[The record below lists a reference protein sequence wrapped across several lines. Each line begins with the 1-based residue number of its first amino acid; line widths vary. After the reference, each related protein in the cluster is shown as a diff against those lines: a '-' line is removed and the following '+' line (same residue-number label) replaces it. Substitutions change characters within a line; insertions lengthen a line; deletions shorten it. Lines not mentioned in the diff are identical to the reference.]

1 LKRRRATALRG
12 KTKRAYVLSSVEERS
27 GLGIDLGSC
36 VPVGEL
42 EDVEMGNGEDGLVV
56 DLDSSS
62 VGKTWGN

>member
-1 LKRRRATALRG
+1 MKRRRATALRG
-12 KTKRAYVLSSVEERS
+12 RTKRAYVLSSVERS